1 MAQLVSIED
10 LPRIF
15 GIINTQ
21 NAEEVPFLQIYDSII
36 NNGYD
41 LPDQVVTQVLNGMGK
56 NTEGATFDC
65 QDFIHFF
72 TSALPQY
79 VKDY

>member
-41 LPDQVVTQVLNGMGK
+41 LPD
-56 NTEGATFDC
+56 
-65 QDFIHFF
+65 
-72 TSALPQY
+72 
-79 VKDY
+79 